1 MLAFTSGFLVSLGLI
16 LAIGAQNAF
25 VLRQGLKGEHVW
37 PVTLTCALSD
47 AILIAAG
54 VAGFGLMVA
63 AAPWLAPALT
73 YAGAAFLVWYGLSSL
88 RAAATGTG
96 ALDPTR
102 AEPSAAAGASGL
114 PRVMGLTLAFTWLNP
129 HVYLDSVV
137 FIGSVSTQFDEPAAF
152 GTGAATASAL
162 FFLALG
168 HGARFLRPLFA
179 KPQAWRVL
187 EGVIGATMLALA
199 GKLLVGIS

>member
-16 LAIGAQNAF
+16 VAIGAQNAF

-96 ALDPTR
+96 ALDPAR
-102 AEPSAAAGASGL
+102 AEPSASGL

-137 FIGSVSTQFDEPAAF
+137 FIGSVSTQFDEPATF
-152 GTGAATASAL
+152 GAGAATASAL

-168 HGARFLRPLFA
+168 HGARFLRPVFA
-179 KPQAWRVL
+179 KPEAWRVL
-187 EGVIGATMLALA
+187 EGVIGVTMLALA
-199 GKLLVGIS
+199 GKLMVGIS